1 MKDGQFN
8 IVLEKLA
15 GNFREKLDGLSE
27 KRGLNRRILK
37 FEHQKKWYKST
48 SGINQL
54 AHGGTE

>member
-8 IVLEKLA
+8 IVLGKLA
-15 GNFREKLDGLSE
+15 GNFREKWDGLSE
-27 KRGLNRRILK
+27 KEAWTDEYWSLNI
-37 FEHQKKWYKST
+37 KKWYKST